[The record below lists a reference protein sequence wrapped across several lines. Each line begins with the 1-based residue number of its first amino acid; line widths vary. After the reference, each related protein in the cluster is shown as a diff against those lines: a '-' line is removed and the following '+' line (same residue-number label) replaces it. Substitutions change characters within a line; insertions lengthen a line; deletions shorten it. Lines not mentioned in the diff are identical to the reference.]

1 MRIIAGKHGGRKLKE
16 FKGNDVRPT
25 SDRAREALFNILG
38 NITELSFLD
47 LFSGTGA
54 IGLEAISRG
63 AYPVTMVDMSR
74 ESVALI
80 KENLSALKETAKIY
94 NEDAFSYVRRTSE
107 RYDLI
112 FLDPP
117 YAENAE
123 DILKTVAERKLLNDG
138 GLLIYEHSAEKPF
151 KSDEMRLT
159 DSRRYGIAVF
169 DFYSL

>member
-16 FKGNDVRPT
+16 FKGGDVRPT

-38 NITELSFLD
+38 NISESSFLD

-63 AYPVTMVDMSR
+63 ACPVTMVDMSR
-74 ESVALI
+74 ESVTLI
-80 KENLSALKETAKIY
+80 KENLSMLKETANIY
-94 NEDAFSYVRRTSE
+94 TEDAYSFVKRTHVK
-107 RYDLI
+107 YDFI

-117 YAENAE
+117 YVENAE
-123 DILKTVAERKLLNDG
+123 GILESIAERKLLNDG
-138 GLLIYEHSAEKPF
+138 GLLIYEHSIEKPF
-151 KSDEMRLT
+151 KSDKMHLI
-159 DSRRYGIAVF
+159 DSRHYGIAVF